1 MESCWDWITNYL
13 YEERTN
19 RIMDNK
25 PSSYPLYSELTKNDT
40 VKVLKH
46 KDESKYI
53 KDIDLDDLH
62 VDKTLSKKYNVYY
75 KYTTMQLPRGILA
88 GYRYDQSILLNI
100 LRRDMIYMG
109 NAYILIIIKDKHDKD
124 YEQRYIFKLTDPY
137 NRVYPVDKNDEH
149 LELCRKL
156 ISELV

>member
-13 YEERTN
+13 YEEREN

-25 PSSYPLYSELTKNDT
+25 PSSYPIYSELTKDDT

-46 KDESKYI
+46 RDESKYV
-53 KDIDLDDLH
+53 KDIDLDGLY

-75 KYTTMQLPRGILA
+75 KYLYFNMPRRVLSD
-88 GYRYDQSILLNI
+88 YD
-100 LRRDMIYMG
+100 IYELISLITEKIYKTG
-109 NAYILIIIKDKHDKD
+109 SHILIIIKDKHDKD
-124 YEQRYIFKLTDPY
+124 YEERYLFQYPY
-137 NRVYPVDKNDEH
+137 DYKPIYPTNINYEH

-156 ISELV
+156 ISKLV

>member
-25 PSSYPLYSELTKNDT
+25 PSSYALYSELTKDDI

-46 KDESKYI
+46 KDESKYV
-53 KDIDLDDLH
+53 KEVDLKDLH
-62 VDKTLSKKYNVYY
+62 VDKTLSKKYNIYY
-75 KYTTMQLPRGILA
+75 KYLSFNIPRKVLT
-88 GYRYDQSILLNI
+88 GYD
-100 LRRDMIYMG
+100 IYELISLITG
-109 NAYILIIIKDKHDKD
+109 EIYKTGSHILIVIKDKHDKD
-124 YEQRYIFKLTDPY
+124 YEERYLFQYPY
-137 NRVYPVDKNDEH
+137 DYKPIYPTNINDEH

-156 ISELV
+156 ISKLV

>member
-13 YEERTN
+13 NEEREN

-25 PSSYPLYSELTKNDT
+25 PSNYPLYSELTKNDT
-40 VKVLKH
+40 VKVLRH

-53 KDIDLDDLH
+53 KDIDLEDLYI
-62 VDKTLSKKYNVYY
+62 DKTLSKKYNIYY
-75 KYTTMQLPRGILA
+75 KYTAIRRPRGILA
-88 GYRYDQSILLNI
+88 GYRYELSTLLNI
-100 LRRDMIYMG
+100 LERDIMYNG
-109 NAYILIIIKDKHDKD
+109 GTHILIIIKDKHDKD
-124 YEQRYIFKLTDPY
+124 YEQRYIFKLTHPY
-137 NRVYPVDKNDEH
+137 NQVYPTNINNEH

>member
-13 YEERTN
+13 YEERVN

-25 PSSYPLYSELTKNDT
+25 SSNYSLYSELTKNDT

-46 KDESKYI
+46 KDESKYV
-53 KDIDLDDLH
+53 KDINLDDLH

-75 KYTTMQLPRGILA
+75 KYMTMRHPRGLLA
-88 GYRYDQSILLNI
+88 GYIYEQSILLNI
-100 LRRDMIYMG
+100 LQRDMLLMHYS
-109 NAYILIIIKDKHDKD
+109 YLLIIIKDKHDKD

-137 NRVYPVDKNDEH
+137 NKVYPVDKNDEH

-156 ISELV
+156 ISKLV